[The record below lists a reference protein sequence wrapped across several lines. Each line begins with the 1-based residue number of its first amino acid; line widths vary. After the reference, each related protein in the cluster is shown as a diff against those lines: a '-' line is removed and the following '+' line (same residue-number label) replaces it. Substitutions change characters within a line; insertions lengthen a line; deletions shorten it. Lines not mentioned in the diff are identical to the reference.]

1 MAFEIRP
8 VNGDFVGEV
17 LGVDPGL
24 EVDDETFRAR
34 GCMVSAFDSGVPQS
48 GDVSRA
54 THRVHGPARQAPHHG
69 TPRRKGAIRA
79 SDNHWNGNSR

>member
-8 VNGDFVGEV
+8 INGDFVGEV

-48 GDVSRA
+48 GDVSR
-54 THRVHGPARQAPHHG
+54 PHEE
-69 TPRRKGAIRA
+69 PRAQIQT
-79 SDNHWNGNSR
+79 SSSP